1 MAKAS
6 TVKAPWGKVVLE
18 TLEWLVRKVGDAGGG
33 GQGILWEGS
42 LGVGSVD
49 VVRTIALQSHGGRVI
64 KTMAE
69 VLLSGF
75 VMSILRKAALFAIE
89 YGMNEIK
96 SDRNVPKELGKLQS
110 SLQSIRAVLQEA
122 ERKQSISSALKEW
135 LHNLKDA
142 VYDIDDILDN
152 VSTEA
157 LKRQVDK
164 GLATQA
170 KWMGKTALAKMVYLD
185 QQVRERFSNMMW
197 TCITNKFNLKR
208 IVQDIIE
215 SATGESCKH
224 LNMEHLQSKLR
235 GILQNGNYFLV
246 LDDLWTDNVNEWE
259 ELRHLLSSGARGS
272 VIMVTTR
279 KYTVASMVGTSEPYK
294 MGALPFE
301 ECMKIF
307 TRIAFR
313 HGEEKNYPQLLKIGE
328 CIVKKCTGVPLAIK
342 SLASLLFRM
351 REEAKWLRV
360 KEDDLWEIE
369 QGDDD
374 ILPKLKLSYNAL
386 PPALKPC
393 LSYLSI
399 FPKGYEYYRR
409 CIIMVWMAQGLLH
422 SKSLSEQTDVGNQYI
437 AELMGSSF
445 FQDAMITFDG
455 SMPHFKMHDIVHDLG
470 RYVLDREL
478 AVISCEVSEVSET
491 VRHLIWDDKFSAEQ
505 EFPKHI
511 MTARKARTFASSYN
525 HGTVSKQFLEV
536 LFSEFLLLRV
546 LIIAEVS
553 IEELP
558 DSIGNLKHLRYLDL
572 TWNRTLK
579 FLPNSLCKLIN
590 LQTLDLYRSDHLVKL
605 PRDVKKLISLK
616 YLSLT
621 CKLKHLPETGL
632 RGWASLTSLQ
642 LHSCSELTSL
652 TEGIGYLTSLEML
665 WISDCPKLPS
675 LPASMKNLSALR
687 EMLID
692 NCPELDLMHPE
703 EAMDGLQSLRSLQII
718 GLPKLECLPETLS
731 SASASLQYFLIE
743 QCPLLRELPNF
754 MQHLCNDTDHQRV
767 FIKDCPAINSRWVKE
782 DYHLSSCRSNKAC
795 ARKQPR
801 KEY

>member
-170 KWMGKTALAKMVYLD
+170 KSANKKDFGLTEWEVADQCSEEPERESYSFVYQPDIIGRDHVRDEIVQDILRAVEGDDDLSVLPLVGLGGMGKTALAKMVYLD

-409 CIIMVWMAQGLLH
+409 CIIM
-422 SKSLSEQTDVGNQYI
+422 
-437 AELMGSSF
+437 
-445 FQDAMITFDG
+445 
-455 SMPHFKMHDIVHDLG
+455 
-470 RYVLDREL
+470 
-478 AVISCEVSEVSET
+478 
-491 VRHLIWDDKFSAEQ
+491 DDKFSAEQ

-795 ARKQPR
+795 SRKQPR

>member
-1 MAKAS
+1 ML
-6 TVKAPWGKVVLE
+6 P
-18 TLEWLVRKVGDAGGG
+18 LVGLGG
-33 GQGILWEGS
+33 
-42 LGVGSVD
+42 
-49 VVRTIALQSHGGRVI
+49 
-64 KTMAE
+64 
-69 VLLSGF
+69 
-75 VMSILRKAALFAIE
+75 
-89 YGMNEIK
+89 
-96 SDRNVPKELGKLQS
+96 
-110 SLQSIRAVLQEA
+110 
-122 ERKQSISSALKEW
+122 
-135 LHNLKDA
+135 
-142 VYDIDDILDN
+142 
-152 VSTEA
+152 
-157 LKRQVDK
+157 
-164 GLATQA
+164 
-170 KWMGKTALAKMVYLD
+170 MGKTALAKMVYLD

-246 LDDLWTDNVNEWE
+246 LDDMWTDNVNEWE